1 MKSLGC
7 VKANMH
13 RKGLT
18 EQHLVFYQDAH
29 DELIFL
35 NGRAPTDAEILERAR
50 VMSEA
55 AAQASQN
62 DQKASSKQG
71 LPRASQQM
79 RSGRK
84 STKSSQ
90 VKTIRLTPTIRPAA
104 KSRVQMRAAAA
115 KAAKGQF
122 AGQAKGLGPSFLS
135 EDSTKLESRSS
146 LIPIEQIQ
154 KEEERFGMDEFL
166 DSPFLVLDDDHCSTL
181 EERLKRMMEMLICDS
196 GTSSTNL
203 YDEHYQQQFDKS
215 G

>member
-18 EQHLVFYQDAH
+18 EKHLVFYQDAH
-29 DELIFL
+29 DQLIFI

-62 DQKASSKQG
+62 DQKSSSKQG
-71 LPRASQQM
+71 LPRASQQK

-90 VKTIRLTPTIRPAA
+90 VKATKLTPIIRPAA
-104 KSRVQMRAAAA
+104 KSRVQVRAAAA
-115 KAAKGQF
+115 KAATCQSGRV
-122 AGQAKGLGPSFLS
+122 AKPLGPSFLS
-135 EDSTKLESRSS
+135 EDSTKLECRSTQIPIGS
-146 LIPIEQIQ
+146 TQIPIEVEQEQ
-154 KEEERFGMDEFL
+154 KLAVLFGLDEL
-166 DSPFLVLDDDHCSTL
+166 LRKPYDSYFWYLNDHNDSTYAYDDNDFQRPY
-181 EERLKRMMEMLICDS
+181 ES
-196 GTSSTNL
+196 G
-203 YDEHYQQQFDKS
+203 
-215 G
+215 